1 MFIIKYWMS
10 NTKAT
15 ITMWHN
21 IIFLLYIEMDK
32 IEEEI
37 NAKIDIPKV
46 NEQEEGYLIH
56 LVVSLILT
64 IIYFVI
70 RIYT

>member
-1 MFIIKYWMS
+1 
-10 NTKAT
+10 
-15 ITMWHN
+15 
-21 IIFLLYIEMDK
+21 MDK